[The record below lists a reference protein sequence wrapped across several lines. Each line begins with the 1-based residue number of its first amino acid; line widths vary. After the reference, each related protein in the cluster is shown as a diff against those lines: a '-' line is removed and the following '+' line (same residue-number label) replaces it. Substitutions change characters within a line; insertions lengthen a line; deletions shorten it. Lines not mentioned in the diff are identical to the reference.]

1 MTRMDDAAR
10 VSDSSRPTIA
20 IRARWVPSLLQLL
33 GGLALLGVSAVAS
46 VRQSLPP
53 GVITLG
59 WIGGG
64 IMTCLAIVFLADR
77 RPRALIT
84 AEGIDVKICRTGL
97 IRWQEIIHVE
107 CFRLRDQDAV
117 AMFLTADAQ
126 ARLPCDHT
134 PPGTP
139 IFANEAFAG
148 PPVWFGD
155 GPLEYTARDIAAEI
169 TARRRGDVGPLT
181 ARLHGR

>member
-1 MTRMDDAAR
+1 MDEAAR
-10 VSDSSRPTIA
+10 VPDSDRPTIA
-20 IRARWVPSLLQLL
+20 IRARWLPSLLQLL
-33 GGLALLGVSAVAS
+33 GGLVLLGASALAS
-46 VRQSLPP
+46 VRHSLPP
-53 GVITLG
+53 GVIALG
-59 WIGGG
+59 LIGGG
-64 IMTCLAIVFLADR
+64 LLTCLGIIFLADR

-126 ARLPCDHT
+126 ARLPCDNL

-181 ARLHGR
+181 ARLRN

>member
-1 MTRMDDAAR
+1 MEEVAR
-10 VSDSSRPTIA
+10 VPVPDRPTIA
-20 IRARWVPSLLQLL
+20 IRARWFPSLLQLF
-33 GGLALLGVSAVAS
+33 GGLMLLGVSAWAS
-46 VRQSLPP
+46 LRQTLPP
-53 GVITLG
+53 GVVTLG

-64 IMTCLAIVFLADR
+64 IMTCLGIVFLADR
-77 RPRALIT
+77 RPKALIT

-107 CFRLRDQDAV
+107 SFRLRDQDAV
-117 AMFLTADAQ
+117 AMFLTAEAQ
-126 ARLPCDHT
+126 ARLPCDNL

-139 IFANEAFAG
+139 IFANEAFSG

-181 ARLHGR
+181 ARLQRR